1 MHVNSFWISDRNEI
15 GKNIIFG
22 DYMSSYVDIENKKNY
37 ILTHMQRL
45 DDTTLTAEDE
55 YSISFSEQG
64 NNFV

>member
-1 MHVNSFWISDRNEI
+1 MHVNFFWISDRNEI
-15 GKNIIFG
+15 GQNIIFG
-22 DYMSSYVDIENKKNY
+22 AYMNSYVDIENKKNY

-64 NNFV
+64 NNFF

>member
-1 MHVNSFWISDRNEI
+1 
-15 GKNIIFG
+15 
-22 DYMSSYVDIENKKNY
+22 MSSYVDIENKKNY

-55 YSISFSEQG
+55 YSTCFSEQG